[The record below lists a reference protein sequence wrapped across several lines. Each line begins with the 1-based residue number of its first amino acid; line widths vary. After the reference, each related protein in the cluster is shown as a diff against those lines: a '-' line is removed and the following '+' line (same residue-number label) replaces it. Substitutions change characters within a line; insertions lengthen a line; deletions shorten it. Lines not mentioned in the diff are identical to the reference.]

1 MFKRL
6 DPSDIRI
13 TPFKAYKEFTVANTD
28 SGSNVYNFRA
38 ISGSTFNFS
47 TSSADVTTYP
57 STSFYHLPSWFLI
70 NNLYYKQ
77 KDGGTMRSFQQINPF
92 DNFGGNSDKQFRFLH
107 TSASV
112 ISIPQ
117 SLYGERIRPGSIELT
132 DDSTAVSVLLK
143 DDGDGNLYD
152 NAYSASYV

>member
-112 ISIPQ
+112 ISIPI
-117 SLYGERIRPGSIELT
+117 SWNLRVLSPKLSANSPKPCLKPRPAIPASK
-132 DDSTAVSVLLK
+132 ARSV
-143 DDGDGNLYD
+143 NI
-152 NAYSASYV
+152 